1 MRLRTLLAL
10 AGSLAFLATAA
21 AQAPTTQPAQPP
33 RPQQGQ
39 FPTPLYR
46 MNDVSKSLNLSQNQL
61 SQLNDMTGKV
71 QSQFQRDFQRLNS
84 LPERDQAAQRQQ
96 LLQQYGAAWTKS
108 ARDIINEQQ
117 LNRYNQLNLQYQGF
131 DALLNDPM
139 VQNRLNI
146 NADQQKQLRDSA
158 TWSQQQLQDIN
169 RRAASDRDAAT
180 RLYQDYWKDRQ
191 SRFNKILNDQ
201 QMRTWQQLTG
211 NSYNFQPNFPSQ
223 P

>member
-1 MRLRTLLAL
+1 M
-10 AGSLAFLATAA
+10 
-21 AQAPTTQPAQPP
+21 
-33 RPQQGQ
+33 
-39 FPTPLYR
+39 
-46 MNDVSKSLNLSQNQL
+46 
-61 SQLNDMTGKV
+61 
-71 QSQFQRDFQRLNS
+71 
-84 LPERDQAAQRQQ
+84 
-96 LLQQYGAAWTKS
+96 QQYGAAWTKS

-117 LNRYNQLNLQYQGF
+117 LNRYNQLNLEYQGF

-180 RLYQDYWKDRQ
+180 RMYQDYWKDRQ

-201 QMRTWQQLTG
+201 QMRVWQQLTG
-211 NSYNFQPNFPSQ
+211 NPYNFQPNFPSQ